1 MSTVAPPAREK
12 PPPRFLTLWQIRF
25 PIGAIASI
33 GHRLSGVALLVTL
46 PVLALTLDRS
56 LRSAADYDALM
67 ADMHAAWMIPLV
79 FIFTWAGS
87 YHLLAGL
94 RHLLMDIGIGWRLPS
109 GRRSAWGA
117 LVTAPLLAAALTLAW
132 FI

>member
-1 MSTVAPPAREK
+1 MSTVAPPARK

-33 GHRLSGVALLVTL
+33 GHRLSGVGLLVAL
-46 PVLALTLDRS
+46 PVLALALDRS
-56 LRSAADYDALM
+56 LRGAADYGALM
-67 ADMHAAWMIPLV
+67 ADMHSAWMIPVV
-79 FIFTWAGS
+79 FVIAWAGV

-94 RHLLMDIGIGWRLPS
+94 RHLSMDVGIGWRLPS

-117 LVTAPLLAAALTLAW
+117 LVAAPLLAVALTLGW
-132 FI
+132 FT